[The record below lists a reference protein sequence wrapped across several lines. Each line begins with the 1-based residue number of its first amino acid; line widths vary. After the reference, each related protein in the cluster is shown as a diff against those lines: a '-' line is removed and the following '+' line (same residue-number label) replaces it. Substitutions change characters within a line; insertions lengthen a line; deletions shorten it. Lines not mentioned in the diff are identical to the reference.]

1 MRKNIKG
8 SMLSPSKS
16 APSIE
21 VASIPFVI
29 VVSVATF
36 LCVFLG
42 LTYWLLIKNFHFL
55 TFEQLM
61 SNSFNSVLLYLN
73 IESSGCDWEQW
84 LSTLNKEEMKV
95 FFRVVSCNFIAS
107 IFFSF
112 ITGKWAYKKT
122 KITAERKIS
131 GSDLLIFKSAEQHL
145 NTVLKQSLKESG
157 QGLPIHYNVHIPKEL
172 ETKGILICGQI
183 GAGKSQ
189 LILPLIIDASIKR
202 KAKTVIFD
210 IKGDYSSLFR
220 HHEHVAVLAPWD
232 QNSLVW
238 HIGKDIKNEFEAM
251 QLACALIP
259 DNSGKDL
266 MWVNASRL
274 ILVGCC
280 AYLIKTHSENWGWK
294 KLSDLL
300 NLPEE
305 DLHRRLRTVSKKA
318 ANLVK
323 PNSKTSQ
330 SMMLTMYSFL
340 SMIHDLADIWE
351 DGLNGISLKQWVKEN
366 NNISTIILQQ
376 NPVFESLSE
385 QLTNLSL
392 NFISKELLSLPDDS
406 SREMF
411 FFLDEASQIEFDIV
425 KFLTTCRSKGGRLI
439 VGIQDLELLIKK
451 FSKEEVN
458 ALSSMVG
465 TLIMLRQGAMGQT
478 ADNVSSALGEQEI
491 ERLNNNFDNE
501 DRCNFSWQRTKLPI
515 VSKADLVNLP
525 QASKE
530 SGIVG
535 FMTISGVPI
544 VAKLRWKLTILPKRS
559 EPFTLIDFN
568 QKDKGSDKKNSQ
580 NNIEKDLDD
589 AFKKFGDG
597 GGGDA

>member
-1 MRKNIKG
+1 MRNKITG

-16 APSIE
+16 APSLEI
-21 VASIPFVI
+21 ASIPFVI
-29 VVSVATF
+29 VVSVTTI
-36 LCVFLG
+36 LCVFSG
-42 LTYWLLIKNFHFL
+42 LTYVLLINTFHFF
-55 TFEQLM
+55 TFDQFI
-61 SNSFNSVLLYLN
+61 SNTFNSILLYLN
-73 IESSGCDWEQW
+73 FEINGYDWTMW
-84 LSTLNKEEMKV
+84 WKGLNKEEIKV
-95 FFRVVSCNFIAS
+95 FPNVVICNFIAS
-107 IFFSF
+107 TFFSF

-122 KITAERKIS
+122 KITAERKVS
-131 GSDLLIFKSAEQHL
+131 GSDLFTFKSAEQYL
-145 NTVLKQSLKESG
+145 NTALRKSLKESG

-189 LILPLIIDASIKR
+189 LILPLIIDASIQR

-220 HHEHVAVLAPWD
+220 HHAHVAVLAPWD
-232 QNSLVW
+232 ENSLVW

-266 MWVNASRL
+266 MWINASRL

-280 AYLIKTHSENWGWK
+280 TYLIKTHFENWGWK

-340 SMIHDLADIWE
+340 SMIHELAAIWG
-351 DGLNGISLKQWVKEN
+351 DGLDGISLKQWVREN
-366 NNISTIILQQ
+366 NNVSTIILQQ

-411 FFLDEASQIEFDIV
+411 FFLDEASRIEFDIV

-465 TLIMLRQGAMGQT
+465 TLIMLRQGGMGQT
-478 ADNVSSALGEQEI
+478 ADNVSSALGEQEV

-501 DRCNFSWQRTKLPI
+501 DRSNFSWQRTKLPI

-525 QASKE
+525 QASIE

-544 VAKLRWKLTILPKRS
+544 VAKLRWKLTLLPKRS
-559 EPFTLIDFN
+559 EPYTLIDFD
-568 QKDKGSDKKNSQ
+568 QKGNDSDKSNIQ
-580 NNIEKDLDD
+580 NNTEKHLDD
-589 AFKKFGDG
+589 AFKKTDIEEVFN
-597 GGGDA
+597 A